1 MLTEV
6 IAEAQKRLTEKPF
19 DALHGVEHH
28 QSVWNNC
35 EWIIEQEDLSPD
47 LDVLRVAAWWHD
59 VERNSETF
67 PQMKRT
73 LRDFGASDEFVD
85 KVLAAVS
92 THSFGHTQDI
102 LEGKILYDAD
112 KLEYL
117 SINRVKELLR
127 TREQGQM
134 DEERFDYYQKAW
146 AKRIK
151 NLSGSLHFE
160 SSKTRFREDL
170 RKFIEFAR
178 TEPTLEPMIASML

>member
-1 MLTEV
+1 MLAEI
-6 IAEAQKRLTEKPF
+6 IATARKRLAENPF

-28 QSVWNNC
+28 QNVWNNC
-35 EWIIEQEDLSPD
+35 EWIIEKEGLSPD
-47 LDVLRVAAWWHD
+47 LDVLQIAVWWHD
-59 VERNSETF
+59 VERDSEEF

-73 LRDFGASDEFVD
+73 LRDAGASDEFIG

-127 TREQGQM
+127 IRKQGQM
-134 DEERFDYYQKAW
+134 GEARFEYYQKTW
-146 AKRIK
+146 AKRLK
-151 NLSGSLHFE
+151 QVPKSLHFE
-160 SSKTRFREDL
+160 SSKTRFQEDL
-170 RKFIEFAR
+170 RKFLEFAQ
-178 TEPTLEPMIASML
+178 TQPTLESMISSML